1 MKEEDKDSEKVVDV
15 DIDAIIELLESI
27 LNELMILNKK
37 LLYYEE

>member
-1 MKEEDKDSEKVVDV
+1 MIEEDKDSEKVVDV